1 MHMILIY
8 PGGRNVD
15 ALLLSATE
23 DLLRVV
29 TRGRGDAV
37 EFKRIEG
44 RWTSEKGV
52 QIELGALVANETTD
66 LGRFCSYQATALT
79 STAV

>member
-37 EFKRIEG
+37 A
-44 RWTSEKGV
+44 TSPAPGV
-52 QIELGALVANETTD
+52 QEPLRCSFCPSSESESW
-66 LGRFCSYQATALT
+66 RFAGEHRDSVVREASARR
-79 STAV
+79 